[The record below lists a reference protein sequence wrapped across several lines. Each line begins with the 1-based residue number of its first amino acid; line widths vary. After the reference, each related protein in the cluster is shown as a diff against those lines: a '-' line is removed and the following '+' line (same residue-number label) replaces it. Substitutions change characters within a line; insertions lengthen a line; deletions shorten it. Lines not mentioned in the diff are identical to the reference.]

1 MYTYKYPAFFRLL
14 YRYGNIPANVLLI
27 FYLWVSATGLD
38 RHLLNLI
45 PLVLLLIVL
54 YLLNKHYILL
64 YSTLPYKIETDE
76 EKLVASDFLL
86 SNKVIIIYF
95 KNISALKGGIFDG
108 RISGLMRIQDGPTRQ
123 EIGFFNKLSDVGKL
137 QTEILSR
144 VNKEIYDEVI
154 ERVGLKKKK
163 K

>member
-95 KNISALKGGIFDG
+95 KNISALKGEIFDG